1 LLKVIYSQ
9 VPFDAQQVARLKAE
23 AAAKLKIT
31 EAEARYF
38 VFTGEAAN
46 TTYNPLDEHIKVLF
60 KNGNVVDI
68 SQVDNALIHQQLSAP
83 VKKYYLCYLR

>member
-1 LLKVIYSQ
+1 
-9 VPFDAQQVARLKAE
+9 
-23 AAAKLKIT
+23 
-31 EAEARYF
+31 